1 MKNVKKF
8 LSAIIC
14 MSICI
19 TTIPVQATLL
29 NVETK
34 KDTTYDIIQPRMQYI
49 SDVESNFYIKNGIAT
64 VSSYVVGN
72 PSVTTKCEI
81 EANLQ
86 VQSGYSW
93 RNVATWNDEEN
104 GQRASIYET
113 QSVVS
118 GNKYRVVV
126 EATAW
131 SGSSSETETLIS
143 ETIEA

>member
-49 SDVESNFYIKNGIAT
+49 SDVESNFYIKM
-64 VSSYVVGN
+64 V
-72 PSVTTKCEI
+72 
-81 EANLQ
+81 
-86 VQSGYSW
+86 
-93 RNVATWNDEEN
+93 
-104 GQRASIYET
+104 
-113 QSVVS
+113 
-118 GNKYRVVV
+118 
-126 EATAW
+126 
-131 SGSSSETETLIS
+131 
-143 ETIEA
+143 

>member
-1 MKNVKKF
+1 M
-8 LSAIIC
+8 
-14 MSICI
+14 
-19 TTIPVQATLL
+19 
-29 NVETK
+29 
-34 KDTTYDIIQPRMQYI
+34 
-49 SDVESNFYIKNGIAT
+49 
-64 VSSYVVGN
+64 
-72 PSVTTKCEI
+72 
-81 EANLQ
+81 
-86 VQSGYSW
+86 QSGYSW